1 MTAILVNI
9 DYLTDCPSFLPTV
22 QCYGHLISGKKVV
35 MVEVRCGLYSFGSYD
50 RGRIKSISTPTKL
63 KLNLVCKLRVK
74 FDRNLSVTLIENKK
88 P

>member
-1 MTAILVNI
+1 MVTK
-9 DYLTDCPSFLPTV
+9 FLE
-22 QCYGHLISGKKVV
+22 KMV
-35 MVEVRCGLYSFGSYD
+35 MVKVRCGLYSFGSYD